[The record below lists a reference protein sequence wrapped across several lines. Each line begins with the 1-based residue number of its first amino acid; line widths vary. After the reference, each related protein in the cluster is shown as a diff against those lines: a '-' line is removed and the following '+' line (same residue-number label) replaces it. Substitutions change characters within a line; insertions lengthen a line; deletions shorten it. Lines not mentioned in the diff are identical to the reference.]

1 MNINLIKLFNA
12 ALPEDKLDFQTVNS
26 KAGLLGYIVH
36 PDACT
41 SSVMEFL
48 NEQTINPNATFYKE
62 LDDVISKSRFELW
75 LDQALHYCTTYGTDF
90 DLGNG
95 YVSNT
100 GAEQESYDFAHYK
113 VIMPITNVD
122 LYTRCIDML
131 TSGIALKQDIMH
143 TVADFVIDYV
153 KKNKLGFNVDPIKN
167 REALVY
173 ICDALQIAPNDKF
186 NLLRYIIYKT
196 TGQEMIIKNDSF
208 ISSIRCAGNYQF
220 DFSILTEKQ
229 MKGLASIFLRY
240 KEIFLAFKHDLKDK
254 SKNAPYIN
262 KLRKM
267 AKKYHEPIRESFW
280 QTVFSKPKS
289 IQELH
294 EHLDEITNFK
304 KISLMQTCMERSTGN
319 ANQLYL
325 IRNGK
330 SYLRENFIP
339 VNSDFKYLALVYS
352 VLYESVLESLQD
364 HAIKFETTVDEN
376 GAIDESARPMKVRV
390 IKGLSVALP
399 TSEKNFI
406 GNYPFGTSYKMEGH
420 NFVGCY
426 WRNEWGTHDF
436 DLSYISVDGH
446 KYGWNS
452 SYYNEENSVIYSGD
466 MTNADPEAAE
476 VMYMSNKAPIGIV
489 KVNQYNGQAHSK
501 FQFFFGQTDKAP
513 FLGCSYGNGYSKIN
527 DHAGHIVNPGDI
539 KIQFEVPV
547 NNQPETQIGV
557 TTGDELVL
565 MALHTGN
572 SIVSKGN
579 PKYDEMMQ
587 NAILTKAKCF
597 IKAEDMLRDAG
608 FEIVDESYKG
618 EVDIDFAN
626 LDKDSLIALLN

>member
-1 MNINLIKLFNA
+1 MNTSLIKLFNV
-12 ALPEDKLDFQTVNS
+12 ALPEDKLDFQIVNS

-48 NEQTINPNATFYKE
+48 NDQTINPNTTFYKE
-62 LDDVISKSRFELW
+62 LNDVISKSRLELW
-75 LDQALHYCTTYGTDF
+75 LDQVLHYCSTYVTDF
-90 DLGNG
+90 TFGNG
-95 YVSNT
+95 YVPNT
-100 GAEQESYDFAHYK
+100 GVEQESYDFAYYK
-113 VIMPITNVD
+113 VIVPITKAD
-122 LYTRCIDML
+122 LYARCINML
-131 TSGIALKQDIMH
+131 TSGIALKQDTMH
-143 TVADFVIDYV
+143 AVADFVIDYV
-153 KKNKLGFNVDPIKN
+153 KENKLTINVDTIKN

-196 TGQEMIIKNDSF
+196 TGQEMIIKNDSL
-208 ISSIRCAGNYQF
+208 ISAIRCAGDNYQF

-254 SKNAPYIN
+254 SNNAPYIN

-267 AKKYHEPIRESFW
+267 AKKYHEPIKESFW

-289 IQELH
+289 IHELRD
-294 EHLDEITNFK
+294 HLDEITNFK
-304 KISLMQTCMERSTGN
+304 KIALMQTCMERSMGN

-330 SYLRENFIP
+330 TYLRENFIP
-339 VNSDFKYLALVYS
+339 ANSDFKYLALVYS
-352 VLYESVLESLQD
+352 VLYESVLETLQD
-364 HAIKFETTVDEN
+364 HAIKFETTADEN
-376 GAIDESARPMKVRV
+376 GAIDESARPMKARV

-452 SYYNEENSVIYSGD
+452 NYYNKDNSVIYSGD

-476 VMYMSNKAPIGIV
+476 VIYMSNKAPIGIV
-489 KVNQYNGQAHSK
+489 KVNQYNGQSHSK
-501 FQFFFGQTDKAP
+501 FQFFFGQAVQSP
-513 FLGCSYGNGYSKIN
+513 FTGCSYGRGYSH
-527 DHAGHIVNPGDI
+527 DHVGHIVNPGDI

-547 NNQPETQIGV
+547 NNQPEMQIGV

-572 SIVSKGN
+572 SIVSSDK
-579 PKYDEMMQ
+579 PKYAEMMQ

-597 IKAEDMLRDAG
+597 IKAEDMLKDAG

-626 LDKDSLIALLN
+626 LDKDSFIALLN